1 MGKIMIREGDEAAA
15 QEDERVGKE
24 PEVER
29 KRDAEP
35 DKKEEKHKA
44 LKEIEMIN
52 SAAYK
57 EREIQKQ
64 EEVKWAGEAERK
76 RVEE

>member
-1 MGKIMIREGDEAAA
+1 MKKFLRSQIFLLFIWRWERKNHNNASIMIREGDEAAA
-15 QEDERVGKE
+15 QEDERLG
-24 PEVER
+24 R
-29 KRDAEP
+29 S
-35 DKKEEKHKA
+35 
-44 LKEIEMIN
+44 L

-64 EEVKWAGEAERK
+64 EEVKWAGERERK

>member
-1 MGKIMIREGDEAAA
+1 MIREGDEAAA

-35 DKKEEKHKA
+35 EFGKQKEKKEEKHKA
-44 LKEIEMIN
+44 SKEKEMIN

-57 EREIQKQ
+57 GRERYTNM
-64 EEVKWAGEAERK
+64 K
-76 RVEE
+76 R

>member
-1 MGKIMIREGDEAAA
+1 MIREGDEAAA

-35 DKKEEKHKA
+35 EFGKH
-44 LKEIEMIN
+44 
-52 SAAYK
+52 AAYK